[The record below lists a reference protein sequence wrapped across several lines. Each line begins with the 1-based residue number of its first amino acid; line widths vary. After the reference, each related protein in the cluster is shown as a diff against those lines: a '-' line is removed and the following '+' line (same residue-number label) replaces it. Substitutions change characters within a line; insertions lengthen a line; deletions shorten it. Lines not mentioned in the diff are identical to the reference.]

1 MYHDKCFQTDIGFPF
16 EAFSH
21 EQIKTSTTGG
31 FLLADKDKFFKISE
45 RIHRIDDTGE
55 TVLPVTDAEKDCFQL
70 LNDLDHVAYNVHGSL
85 TSKKYMCNEAY
96 SLMASEGAP
105 SWYFTMA
112 PSDHSHPICIYWADQ
127 KMEFDPIPL
136 AEKERVRL
144 VTQNPVAGA
153 RFFNFMVQLFIT
165 YVLHVGDDVLQ
176 GLFGDTS
183 AYYRTVEQQVLH
195 TLPARQ
201 YRLIISKFI

>member
-1 MYHDKCFQTDIGFPF
+1 MYHDKHFQTDIGFPF
-16 EAFSH
+16 VAFSH
-21 EQIKTSTTGG
+21 EQIKTSTMGG
-31 FLLADKDKFFKISE
+31 FLLADKDKFFEISE

-55 TVLPVTDAEKDCFQL
+55 TVLPITDAEKDCFQL
-70 LNDLDHVAYNVHGSL
+70 LNDLNHVAYNVHGSL
-85 TSKKYMCNEAY
+85 TSKKYMHNEAY

-136 AEKERVRL
+136 AEKERVHL
-144 VTQNPVAGA
+144 ITQNPVVGA

-165 YVLHVGDDVLQ
+165 YVLCECACNSCQ
-176 GLFGDTS
+176 S
-183 AYYRTVEQQVLH
+183 
-195 TLPARQ
+195 
-201 YRLIISKFI
+201 